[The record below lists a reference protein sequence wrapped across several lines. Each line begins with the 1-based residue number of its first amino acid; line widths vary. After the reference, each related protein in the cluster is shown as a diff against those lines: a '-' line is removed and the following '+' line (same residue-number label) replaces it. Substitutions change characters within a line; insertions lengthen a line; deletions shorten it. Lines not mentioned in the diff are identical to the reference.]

1 MRSPAETGHKA
12 TAGTAVAQDLQI
24 AGLVPLSTVDMP
36 GRLVATAF
44 CQGCPWRCFY
54 CHNAEIL
61 DRSAA
66 GTVSFDELED
76 LLRRRRGL
84 LDGVV
89 FSGGEATRQAALIP
103 AAEVVRDAGFDV
115 GLHTGGMYPSRIKAL
130 LDAGVLNWVGFDL
143 KADPERYSDV
153 VEAPTAW
160 WKIRQS
166 LEMILGTGIDH
177 EVRMTVTPE
186 IADHV
191 EPVLQ
196 AAMAVGAT
204 NFALQQAHPPA
215 ATESGRE
222 RAWTDPEWDARFTE
236 LAEHVDSA
244 GFPEVTIRRR

>member
-1 MRSPAETGHKA
+1 MLSTAA
-12 TAGTAVAQDLQI
+12 TAHEATTGTATALDLQI

-61 DRSAA
+61 DPTVA
-66 GTVSFDELED
+66 GTVAFEELED

-153 VEAPTAW
+153 VGAPAAW

-166 LEMILGTGIDH
+166 LEMILATGIEY

-186 IADHV
+186 IVDHV
-191 EPVLQ
+191 EPVLR
-196 AAMAVGAT
+196 AAMAVGTT
-204 NFALQQAHPPA
+204 NFALRQAHPPA

-236 LAEHVDSA
+236 LAERA
-244 GFPEVTIRRR
+244 GSIGLPEVTIRPR